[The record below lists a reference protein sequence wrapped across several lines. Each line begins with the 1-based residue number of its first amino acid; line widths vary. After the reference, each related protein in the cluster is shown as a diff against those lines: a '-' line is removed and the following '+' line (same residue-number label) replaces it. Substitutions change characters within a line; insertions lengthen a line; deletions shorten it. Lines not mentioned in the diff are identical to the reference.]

1 MNTQSKKGKIV
12 VISGPSGVGKTTI
25 CRALLNRLDNVCR
38 SVSVTTRPQ
47 AKNEINGKDY
57 WFVTKQQFQ
66 EKLAAGQL
74 LEHAE
79 VFGNF
84 YGTPKDKV
92 EQAISEGK
100 TIILEIDVQ
109 GGKKIKNLYPDAVM
123 IFIMPPARKD
133 LAERMTKRARD
144 DSQSAARR
152 LSGADKEIAVARK
165 YYEHFVIND
174 DLQEAINNIIQ
185 IIKQAQSLEVN
196 CGEQKR

>member
-1 MNTQSKKGKIV
+1 MNTQNKKGKII
-12 VISGPSGVGKTTI
+12 VISGPSGVGKSTI
-25 CRALLNRLDNVCR
+25 CREILNRLDDVR
-38 SVSVTTRPQ
+38 PSVSVTTRPQ
-47 AKNEINGKDY
+47 TKNEVNGKDY

-66 EKLAAGQL
+66 EKLEAGQL

-92 EQAISEGK
+92 EQAINAGQ

-109 GGKKIKNLYPDAVM
+109 GGAKIKNLRPDAVM

-133 LAERMTKRARD
+133 LAERMSKRARD
-144 DSQSAARR
+144 DSQSAAKR
-152 LSGADKEIAVARK
+152 LGGADTEIAAARK
-165 YYEHFVIND
+165 HYEHFVVND
-174 DLQEAINNIIQ
+174 DLQQAINSVIQ
-185 IIKQAQSLEVN
+185 IIQQARGLEVN